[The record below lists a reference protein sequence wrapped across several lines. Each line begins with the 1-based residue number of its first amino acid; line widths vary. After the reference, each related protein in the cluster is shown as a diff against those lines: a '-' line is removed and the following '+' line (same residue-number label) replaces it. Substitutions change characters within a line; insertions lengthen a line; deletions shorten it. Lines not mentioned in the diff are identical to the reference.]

1 MNKNFEEFFRKLQS
15 KKRLKTI
22 IIISIFIFLLL
33 NSTFMKIFK
42 LKEYKKILIKKSV
55 NLEQQIED
63 LNFQIKNLKI
73 NEKYIE
79 SIAREEL
86 NLFKE
91 GEFIYRFYLEDYKN
105 D

>member
-1 MNKNFEEFFRKLQS
+1 MKKNFEKILKKLQN
-15 KKRLKTI
+15 KKKLTTI
-22 IIISIFIFLLL
+22 IIISIFLFLLL
-33 NSTFMKIFK
+33 NSTFVKIFK

-55 NLEQQIED
+55 NLEQEIKD
-63 LNFQIKNLKI
+63 LNFQIKNLKT

-79 SIAREEL
+79 LIARKDL
-86 NLFKE
+86 NLCKE

>member
-1 MNKNFEEFFRKLQS
+1 MNKNFEEFLKKLKS
-15 KKRLKTI
+15 KKKLTTI
-22 IIISIFIFLLL
+22 LIICFFLFLLL

-55 NLEQQIED
+55 NLEQEIED
-63 LNFQIKNLKI
+63 LNFQIKNLKT

-79 SIAREEL
+79 SIARKDL
-86 NLFKE
+86 NLCKE